1 MAFAQRPRIRMANL
15 GGDDAVDT
23 ESLEGSAML
32 WKEGDVN
39 SLPPLPTPVYSEM
52 RAEAA
57 CGCSLVIG
65 IIIVL
70 VGSTHASLAVPFP
83 GKGPSDFVRMV
94 GLTLI
99 WSEAVVAMLCLLGLM
114 WGDPG
119 VVKRTPETCFPLPDA
134 VAERLHNGHSL
145 EGMANI
151 IEGDRVYCIRCLVW
165 RPEPEPQDAC
175 CQCCDDVEDVSES
188 THHCATCQRCVTSFD
203 HHCGVFGRCIAGTW
217 RTGNMLYFNVIILM
231 AVAGFVTCIACF
243 FMGAVGSSPPHVR
256 HPKVGRV
263 G

>member
-1 MAFAQRPRIRMANL
+1 MANL

-70 VGSTHASLAVPFP
+70 VGSTHASLAVTVP

-94 GLTLI
+94 GLGLI

-203 HHCGVFGRCIAGTW
+203 HHCGVFGRC
-217 RTGNMLYFNVIILM
+217 
-231 AVAGFVTCIACF
+231 
-243 FMGAVGSSPPHVR
+243 
-256 HPKVGRV
+256 
-263 G
+263 